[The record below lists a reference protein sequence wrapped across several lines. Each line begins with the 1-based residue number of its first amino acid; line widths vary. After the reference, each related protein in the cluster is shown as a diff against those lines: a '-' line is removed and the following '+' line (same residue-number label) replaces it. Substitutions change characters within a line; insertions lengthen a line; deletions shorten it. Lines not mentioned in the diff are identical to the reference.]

1 MATEA
6 EHRNWKG
13 TTGGTRWMQRAMI
26 RWFRHT
32 SLYVPYVCMGFVIPF
47 YMLFGREG
55 YKSSYSLYRKR
66 FGMNPLKAFGYV
78 YMNHFR
84 FGQIIIDRFAAYAG
98 HQFCFEVEGQEVFD
112 ALERGTC
119 GFMQLSSHIGN
130 YELAGYMLQPE
141 HKEFY
146 ALVFGGET
154 ETVMKSRAEIFAR
167 HGVRMVAANSD
178 MSHVFILSEALRSGN
193 IVSMPG
199 DRIFGSPRSVTCHFL
214 GASADFPLGPFAMA
228 SQREVPILAVFVMK
242 SGVKSYR
249 ILVRRLQGATR
260 QELCHS
266 FAAEL
271 EKTVI
276 QYPTQWFNFYNF
288 WK

>member
-6 EHRNWKG
+6 EHSNWKG
-13 TTGGTRWMQRAMI
+13 TTGGTTWMQRTLI

-32 SLYVPYVCMGFVIPF
+32 SLYVPYWCMGWMIPF

-55 YKSSYSLYRKR
+55 YKASYNLYRRR
-66 FGMNPLKAFGYV
+66 FGMNPLKAFAYV

-98 HQFCFEVEGQEVFD
+98 HQFRFEVEGQELFD
-112 ALERGTC
+112 ELERGES

-130 YELAGYMLQPE
+130 YELAGYMLKPE
-141 HKEFY
+141 HKVFH

-167 HGVRMVAANSD
+167 HGVRMVEASAD
-178 MSHVFILSEALRSGN
+178 MSHVFILSEALSSGN

-199 DRIFGSPRSVTCHFL
+199 DRIFGSPRSVECDFL
-214 GASADFPLGPFAMA
+214 GATAKFPLGPFAMA
-228 SQREVPILAVFVMK
+228 SQREVPMLAVFVMK

-249 ILVRRLQGATR
+249 ILVRRLQGNTR
-260 QELCHS
+260 QELCRS

-271 EKTVI
+271 EKTVT